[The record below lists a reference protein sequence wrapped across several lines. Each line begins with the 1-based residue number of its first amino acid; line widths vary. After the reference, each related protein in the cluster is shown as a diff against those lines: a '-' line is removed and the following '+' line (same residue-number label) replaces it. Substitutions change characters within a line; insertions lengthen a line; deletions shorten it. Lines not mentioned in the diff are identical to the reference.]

1 MKKLLIA
8 LLLLIPVLSFGQEGW
23 TVLLLKNGNKV
34 EGNVVASDDY
44 KVTIETANGQTLT
57 YNRTEINRMD
67 KGVPQNPDAPKSPY
81 KDFTGVKSGF
91 WWGAGISVGVGIP
104 YQDPLKACAPI
115 EADFALG
122 YRLNEFFQVGVGFG
136 YRYYI
141 NTINGKERYK
151 FHDKRL
157 YGGFRDMSLPLFGT
171 LSGSMMP
178 GRSRNV
184 VPCWEVEG
192 GYAFGEGYKV
202 GGFFSPSIGLKFGPL
217 ERHHFVL
224 TLGYLL
230 QDTYILHEPVAVEVS
245 NGSGENNNSI
255 NLPAPRPRYAT
266 APSREPE
273 NYREA
278 EPQDPFERGFLHG
291 LRLRFC
297 YEF

>member
-34 EGNVVASDDY
+34 EGNVVAADDY

-67 KGVPQNPDAPKSPY
+67 KGVPQDPYAPKSPY
-81 KDFTGVKSGF
+81 KDFTRVQSGF
-91 WWGAGISVGVGIP
+91 WWGAGISIGVGIP
-104 YQDPLKACAPI
+104 YQEALKACAPL

-122 YRLNEFFQVGVGFG
+122 YRLNEFFQIGVGLG

-141 NTINGKERYK
+141 KGENYK
-151 FHDKRL
+151 YRDKDM
-157 YGGFRDMSLPLFGT
+157 YSGFKNMSLPLFGT
-171 LSGSMMP
+171 VSGSMMP

-202 GGFFSPSIGLKFGPL
+202 GGFFSPSVGLKFGPL
-217 ERHHFVL
+217 DRHHFVL

-230 QDTYILHEPVAVEVS
+230 QHTYIHKPVEVAS
-245 NGSGENNNSI
+245 AENNNSI
-255 NLPAPRPRYAT
+255 NLPAPQPRTAT
-266 APSREPE
+266 APSREPV
-273 NYREA
+273 NYREP
-278 EPQDPFERGFLHG
+278 EPQDPFTRGFLHG

>member
-23 TVLLLKNGNKV
+23 IVLLLKNGNKV

-67 KGVPQNPDAPKSPY
+67 KGVPQDPYAPKSPY
-81 KDFTGVKSGF
+81 KDYTGVKSGF
-91 WWGAGISVGVGIP
+91 WWGAGVSVGVGIP
-104 YQDPLKACAPI
+104 YQEALRACAPV

-122 YRLNEFFQVGVGFG
+122 YRLNEFFQIGVGFG

-141 NTINGKERYK
+141 KGENYK
-151 FHDKRL
+151 YRDKDM
-157 YGGFRDMSLPLFGT
+157 YSGFKNMSLPLFGT
-171 LSGSMMP
+171 VSGSMMP

-230 QDTYILHEPVAVEVS
+230 QSTYVHKDVD
-245 NGSGENNNSI
+245 NGGIDDNSI
-255 NLPAPRPRYAT
+255 NINPAPAPIGGIRTAT
-266 APSREPE
+266 APSREPV
-273 NYREA
+273 NYREP
-278 EPQDPFERGFLHG
+278 EPQDPFAKGFLHG

>member
-67 KGVPQNPDAPKSPY
+67 KGVPQDPYAPKSPY
-81 KDFTGVKSGF
+81 KDYTGVKSGF
-91 WWGAGISVGVGIP
+91 WWGAGVSVGVGIP
-104 YQDPLKACAPI
+104 YQEALRACAPV

-122 YRLNEFFQVGVGFG
+122 YRLNEFFQIGVGFG

-141 NTINGKERYK
+141 KGENYK
-151 FHDKRL
+151 YRDKDM
-157 YGGFRDMSLPLFGT
+157 YSGFKNMSLPLFGT
-171 LSGSMMP
+171 VSGSMMP

-230 QDTYILHEPVAVEVS
+230 QHTYIHKPVGNADQALV
-245 NGSGENNNSI
+245 N
-255 NLPAPRPRYAT
+255 PAPAPLITPRTAT
-266 APSREPE
+266 SREPV
-273 NYREA
+273 NYREPTPA
-278 EPQDPFERGFLHG
+278 DPFARGFLHG